1 MFDKAVVQERLK
13 KLEEQLALLRELQ
26 SVPSEQFI
34 ANPRDHVY
42 ALHLLQT
49 AIQTIID
56 IGTHLVASLNL
67 GRLEEYRDVA
77 RLLAQEKI
85 ISENLRPKIEKMIGL
100 RNLIIHEY
108 LRIDIGKLYQVL
120 QHNLEDLAQFA
131 RHITDFLEQSQ
142 DVRQ

>member
-1 MFDKAVVQERLK
+1 MFDRAIVQERLK
-13 KLEEQLALLRELQ
+13 KLEEQLVLLRELQ
-26 SVPSEQFI
+26 RVPPEHFI
-34 ANPRDHVY
+34 TNPRDHVY

-49 AIQTIID
+49 AIQAVID

-85 ISENLRPKIEKMIGL
+85 IPEDLRPKMEKMIGL

-108 LRIDIGKLYQVL
+108 LRIDLDKVYQII
-120 QHNLEDLAQFA
+120 QRNLDDFKEFA
-131 RHITDFLEQSQ
+131 EHIQAFLERSSNG
-142 DVRQ
+142 

>member
-1 MFDKAVVQERLK
+1 MFDRAIVQERLK
-13 KLEEQLALLRELQ
+13 KLEEQLVLLRELQ
-26 SVPSEQFI
+26 RVPKEQFVT
-34 ANPRDHVY
+34 NPRDYVY

-49 AIQTIID
+49 AIQAVID

-85 ISENLRPKIEKMIGL
+85 IPEDLRPKMEKMIGL

-108 LRIDIGKLYQVL
+108 LRIDLDKVYQMI
-120 QHNLEDLAQFA
+120 QRNLDDFTEFA
-131 RHITDFLEQSQ
+131 EHIQAFLERSSNG
-142 DVRQ
+142 

>member
-1 MFDKAVVQERLK
+1 MFDRTIIQERLK
-13 KLEEQLALLRELQ
+13 KLEEQLTLLRELQ
-26 SVPSEQFI
+26 RVPQEQFI
-34 ANPRDHVY
+34 VNPRDHVY

-49 AIQTIID
+49 AIQAVID

-85 ISENLRPKIEKMIGL
+85 IPEDLHPKLEKMIGL

-108 LRIDIGKLYQVL
+108 LRIELDKIYQII
-120 QHNLEDLAQFA
+120 QHNLDDLMGFA
-131 RHITDFLEQSQ
+131 KHIQAFLERSTHG
-142 DVRQ
+142 